1 MSETKF
7 KVDPGR
13 ERTDRIM
20 RGLCWVAVV
29 LAVTPLLSLLYM
41 VVSKGIHR
49 LDLDFFTHLPR
60 PVGIPGGG
68 LANAI
73 VGSLELVGLAS
84 LFGMPF
90 GIAAGIYLAE
100 YNNTQYARTVRF
112 FADVLSGVPSIVTGI
127 FAYQLVVAPMH
138 GFSALAGG
146 FALGL
151 MMIPLIARITEEVVR
166 LVPTGLREAALA
178 LGIPRWK
185 TIVPVVVRTAASGIA
200 TGLLLA
206 ATRAASETAP
216 LLFTAF
222 NNQFWAASPTQPT
235 ASLTVQIFTYAISPY
250 EEWQDM
256 AWTGAL
262 VLLLIVLGASLAS
275 RLTVAKNRHIQL

>member
-1 MSETKF
+1 
-7 KVDPGR
+7 V
-13 ERTDRIM
+13 
-20 RGLCWVAVV
+20 C
-29 LAVTPLLSLLYM
+29 LAILPLLSLLYM
-41 VVSKGIHR
+41 VISKGWHR
-49 LDLDFFTHLPR
+49 LDLDFFIHLPR
-60 PVGIPGGG
+60 PVGIAGGG
-68 LANAI
+68 LANAV
-73 VGSLELVGLAS
+73 VGSIELVGLAS
-84 LFGMPF
+84 LFGMPI

-100 YNNTQYARTVRF
+100 FNSTRFAKSVRF
-112 FADVLSGVPSIVTGI
+112 SADVLSGVPSIVTGI
-127 FAYQLVVAPMH
+127 FAYQLVVAPLH

-166 LVPTGLREAALA
+166 LVPIGLREAALA

-222 NNQFWAASPTQPT
+222 NNQFWPSSPMQPT

-250 EEWQDM
+250 DEWQDM

-262 VLLLIVLGASLAS
+262 VLLLMVLAASLAS
-275 RLTVAKNRHIQL
+275 RLTMSRNRPMQL